1 MSCVNNM
8 WNRLFSNGCIFLLVI
23 STTLYIVYM
32 FTVFGIKRK
41 ILSIKKHTQNC
52 VFGRFFKY
60 MVSVKE
66 VSLMLVPIVTCEERI
81 QLIW

>member
-1 MSCVNNM
+1 
-8 WNRLFSNGCIFLLVI
+8 
-23 STTLYIVYM
+23 M

-81 QLIW
+81 QLI